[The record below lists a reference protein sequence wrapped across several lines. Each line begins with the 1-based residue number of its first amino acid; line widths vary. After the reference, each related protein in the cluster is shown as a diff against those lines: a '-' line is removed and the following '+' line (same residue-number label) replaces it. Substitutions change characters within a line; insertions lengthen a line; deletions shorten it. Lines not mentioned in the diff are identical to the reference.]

1 MVDRERAVEAALGSV
16 RMEGL
21 EPSQGTLELLAAW
34 TRGEASDE
42 DLRAADDQLLTRRAV
57 AAVGA

>member
-21 EPSQGTLELLAAW
+21 EPSQASRELLAAW
-34 TRGEASDE
+34 ARGEASDE
-42 DLRAADDQLLTRRAV
+42 DLRAADDQLLTHRTV
-57 AAVGA
+57 AAASS